1 MESWDWY
8 VCTFPPMSSGL
19 ILEKKTSLQ
28 EYMLLV
34 SNQNNLEINNQDAF
48 GILGCS
54 RYKNKQN
61 DGERE
66 TY

>member
-1 MESWDWY
+1 
-8 VCTFPPMSSGL
+8 MSSGL